1 MEMMTSNAGQTKNS
15 KLRVA
20 IVLMQFGYG
29 GAERMV
35 ALLASHLPL
44 DELEVKVFC
53 VYGTP
58 RGNVMERM
66 VMEHGVQIEYL
77 GKGRGFSPVHVL
89 RTTHVL
95 REFGADIVHT
105 HLGAA
110 MYCAHWVKSTGRKAL
125 HTLHNIPEKEFG
137 SLKRRVMRSL
147 YRSGNY
153 VPVAISERNRE
164 LTASYYGLPVDR
176 VEMVVNPVDVEK
188 FSDANPKPWGERSW
202 DFVHVARFGTQ
213 KNHKGL
219 IEAVYRV
226 VNGVGVEPRPG
237 LRIALVGGGPLEHE
251 IRVLVDELGL
261 KENVEFLGTRDD
273 VAGILH
279 DSRCFILPSE
289 YEGLPMSILEAMAAG
304 LPVLATAVGGIPDVV
319 EDGITGKLVPVGD
332 TVALAEA
339 MVLMMTGEPGLASMS
354 SASKVRAMSYDCE
367 ITARRYMELYERYGM
382 LRER

>member
-1 MEMMTSNAGQTKNS
+1 MTANQTKNN

-53 VYGTP
+53 VYGAP
-58 RGNVMERM
+58 MGNVMERM

-77 GKGRGFSPVHVL
+77 GKDRGFSPAHVL
-89 RTTHVL
+89 KTTRAL
-95 REFGADIVHT
+95 REFGADVVHT

-110 MYCAHWVKSTGRKAL
+110 MYCAHWAKLTGRRAL

-137 SLKRRVMRSL
+137 SLKRSLMRSL

-153 VPVAISERNRE
+153 IPVAISERNRE

-188 FSDANPKPWGERSW
+188 FSDVNPKPWGERSW
-202 DFVHVARFGTQ
+202 DFVHVARFGAQ

-219 IEAVYRV
+219 VEAVYRV
-226 VNGVGVEPRPG
+226 VNGIGVESMPG
-237 LRIALVGGGPLEHE
+237 LRIALVGDGPLEDE
-251 IRVLVDELGL
+251 IRALVDERGL
-261 KENVEFLGTRDD
+261 QGNVEFLGTRDD
-273 VAGILH
+273 VAGVLH
-279 DSRCFILPSE
+279 DSRCFILPSK

-304 LPVLATAVGGIPDVV
+304 LPVLATAVGGVPDVV
-319 EDGITGKLVPVGD
+319 EDGVTGKLIPAGD
-332 TVALAEA
+332 SVALAEA
-339 MVLMMTGEPGLASMS
+339 MVSMMSGKQGLASMS
-354 SASKVRAMSYDCE
+354 SASKARALSYDCGT
-367 ITARRYMELYERYGM
+367 TARSYMELYGRYGM